1 MRYLISRY
9 KQQQREISY
18 RIYVTDALYFI
29 GAGQRPAK
37 RYIDIIGLHRSKKED
52 TRSGDDIAK
61 DVILRADLKA
71 AGGE

>member
-29 GAGQRPAK
+29 GAGRRPVK
-37 RYIDIIGLHRSKKED
+37 RYVDIIGLHRSEKED
-52 TRSGDDIAK
+52 TRGGDDIAK
-61 DVILRADLKA
+61 DVILRAGLKA